1 MNLLGHVVED
11 TRSPQEPQ
19 SPDLPQTT
27 PVFELPA
34 GLVPASQSERR
45 WSSILKSNSTKSM
58 PERKNHSGAADEGYE
73 TGSARSVRWAS
84 LPSRHKST
92 NSERK
97 ASLSEDSQQRVKHRK
112 SMFHVPSIASASF
125 DSEPFI
131 RRFLS
136 TSKTPDPAPQ
146 IDGFSGSSKN
156 FWSVRLSRLSTR
168 SISKPS
174 DLSSSGPVQGSSL
187 HQRRDRKSKTNQK
200 VKFNVKFTSVD
211 ESEAPPI
218 VRAAQAGSR
227 AKVEKLLDNGE
238 DIEACHL
245 PTKRTALAVA
255 CHCGNIEVVAFLIN
269 RGAKLNP
276 RDVDLSTP
284 LHLAASQGHLQTVD
298 LLLQVPLKTEAR
310 DSSKRTPLW
319 VAAEGGHTNVVELL
333 LKHGARIKTRADD
346 QLTPLHAAAKEGHEG
361 TVELLLRSN
370 SHIESRDVHFMT
382 ALHYACDNGHLLVV
396 DLLIRKGA
404 YIESVGNDSKLPLIF
419 AAASGRLDVVE
430 LLAKKK
436 ASLENT
442 DDKDRNA
449 MHWATRNGHVKVAEF
464 LSEQGLSIHTPD
476 ADGLS
481 PIHLAVIGCQL
492 GTIDFLLKKTA
503 KVEARCRAGRT
514 PIHYACET
522 DNAEIVRLLLA
533 AGANAEAE
541 TRGDTRRPI
550 HLAAASGSVET
561 IGVLYQHGV
570 LMDARDSAGHRPLLN
585 ACYHGQVDVVKT
597 FLSLNQPLTLLLKDG
612 IHHDSPLCVAAKAGR
627 VEVVDLLIR
636 RGASVTQRDRHGF
649 MALRYASHYGH
660 PEIIKLLLD
669 AGAKVDDGEDGNDS
683 EEVQERTRFTGGI
696 SEERKQQVRDLLL
709 DAKRN
714 PRSRKNQNTDQGHI
728 PLSELSASTPT
739 QPFFSSEL
747 SMLGIIKT
755 ESPLLAPLPS
765 THQPSTSDPPEDT
778 INISYASEK
787 EIHNERPPLSP
798 RSLSSRYSG
807 IPQLPPPVEQLNLP
821 FTSIF
826 STQSQPSSPTTSVSI
841 LKQPSSSSRKA
852 PDLPTPA
859 LPPSL
864 QAAEVKMSN
873 SSHSLFS
880 FVKRRSLKVPKE
892 TLTPE
897 PPPPQPPVT
906 IPPQPQQPSPRPA
919 RPGASQAVAL
929 TKEEPPSKIEKRKER
944 MVKSK
949 SMVDLLCAPAQSNS
963 TPAPGGELKREERR
977 REGRKSMLHIGDM
990 FVEKRNVEAVV
1001 VQEMGGGEVYEM
1013 A

>member
-1 MNLLGHVVED
+1 MNLLGHAIEG
-11 TRSPQEPQ
+11 TRSQEPQ
-19 SPDLPQTT
+19 SPVRAQTGPT
-27 PVFELPA
+27 FELAA
-34 GLVPASQSERR
+34 GPVPASQSEKRS
-45 WSSILKSNSTKSM
+45 SSILKSNSTKSM
-58 PERKNHSGAADEGYE
+58 PERENHSGAADEGYE
-73 TGSARSVRWAS
+73 TGSARSVTWAS
-84 LPSRHKST
+84 LPPPHKST
-92 NSERK
+92 KSERK
-97 ASLSEDSQQRVKHRK
+97 ASLSRDSQQRIKRRK
-112 SMFHVPSIASASF
+112 SMFHVPSIDSASS

-136 TSKTPDPAPQ
+136 TSKMSTRMPQ
-146 IDGFSGSSKN
+146 IDGFSGSSQK
-156 FWSVRLSRLSTR
+156 FWSVRLPRLNSTVSRH
-168 SISKPS
+168 S
-174 DLSSSGPVQGSSL
+174 DLSSICHVRDSSL
-187 HQRRDRKSKTNQK
+187 VQDCGQKNKTNQK
-200 VKFNVKFTSVD
+200 IKFNVKFASVD

-227 AKVEKLLDNGE
+227 AKVEKLLANGE

-245 PTKRTALAVA
+245 ATKRTALAVA
-255 CHCGNIEVVAFLIN
+255 CHCGNNEVVAFLIN

-284 LHLAASQGHLQTVD
+284 LHLAAAQGHLRTVD
-298 LLLQVPLKTEAR
+298 LLLQEILNTEAR

-319 VAAEGGHTNVVELL
+319 VAAQGGHTNVVELL
-333 LKHGARIKTRADD
+333 LKHGARTKTRADD

-370 SHIESRDVHFMT
+370 SHIESRDVYFMT

-404 YIESVGNDSKLPLIF
+404 YIESVGKDSKLPLIF
-419 AAASGRLDVVE
+419 AAASGRLNIVE
-430 LLAKKK
+430 LLVRKRAC
-436 ASLENT
+436 LENT

-449 MHWATRNGHVKVAEF
+449 MHWAAMNGHVKIVEF
-464 LSEQGLSIHTPD
+464 LSEQGLSIHNPD
-476 ADGLS
+476 ADGLTT
-481 PIHLAVIGCQL
+481 IHLAVIGCQL
-492 GTIDFLLKKTA
+492 GTTDFLLKKAA
-503 KVEARCRAGRT
+503 KVNARCRAGRT
-514 PIHYACET
+514 PLHYACEK

-541 TRGDTRRPI
+541 TPGDTRRPI

-597 FLSLNQPLTLLLKDG
+597 FLSLNQPLTLILKDG

-660 PEIIKLLLD
+660 PEIVKLLLD

-683 EEVQERTRFTGGI
+683 EEVLERTRFTGRI

-714 PRSRKNQNTDQGHI
+714 PHSRKNQNTEQRHI
-728 PLSELSASTPT
+728 PMSELSASTPT

-747 SMLGIIKT
+747 FGLGIIT
-755 ESPLLAPLPS
+755 SEIPVLAPLPT
-765 THQPSTSDPPEDT
+765 THQTSHSDPTDKIT
-778 INISYASEK
+778 IPYTSEK
-787 EIHNERPPLSP
+787 ELHGEQPLLSS

-807 IPQLPPPVEQLNLP
+807 IPQFLRPIEQSNLP

-826 STQSQPSSPTTSVSI
+826 STQSQPSSPSTPVSI
-841 LKQPSSSSRKA
+841 LRQPSLPSRKA
-852 PDLPTPA
+852 PDPPTPA
-859 LPPSL
+859 PPPSP
-864 QAAEVKMSN
+864 QAAKLKTSN

-880 FVKRRSLKVPKE
+880 FVKRRSLKAQKE
-892 TLTPE
+892 TRAPK
-897 PPPPQPPVT
+897 PPPPQSPVT
-906 IPPQPQQPSPRPA
+906 ISSQPQQPSLRPA
-919 RPGASQAVAL
+919 RLGASLAVAF
-929 TKEEPPSKIEKRKER
+929 TQEEPQPRIEKRKE
-944 MVKSK
+944 MLVKSR
-949 SMVDLLCAPAQSNS
+949 SMVDLPSAPAHSNS
-963 TPAPGGELKREERR
+963 TLSPGAEVKREEKR

-990 FVEKRNVEAVV
+990 FVEKRKVEAVV

>member
-1 MNLLGHVVED
+1 MNLLGHAVED
-11 TRSPQEPQ
+11 TRLSEEPQ
-19 SPDLPQTT
+19 SPVRAQTA
-27 PVFELPA
+27 PVFELAA
-34 GLVPASQSERR
+34 GPVPASQSERR

-58 PERKNHSGAADEGYE
+58 PERENHSGAADEGYE
-73 TGSARSVRWAS
+73 TGSARSVTWAS
-84 LPSRHKST
+84 LPPPHKST
-92 NSERK
+92 KSERK
-97 ASLSEDSQQRVKHRK
+97 ASLSKDSQQQIKHRK
-112 SMFHVPSIASASF
+112 SMFHVPSIASASS

-136 TSKTPDPAPQ
+136 TSNIPDPTPQ
-146 IDGFSGSSKN
+146 IDGFSSSKK
-156 FWSVRLSRLSTR
+156 FWSVRLSRLNTR
-168 SISKPS
+168 RSVSKPS
-174 DLSSSGPVQGSSL
+174 DLSSTRSVGDSSL
-187 HQRRDRKSKTNQK
+187 VQDRDKKNKTNQK
-200 VKFNVKFTSVD
+200 VKMNVKFSSVD
-211 ESEAPPI
+211 VSEAPPI
-218 VRAAQAGSR
+218 VKAAQAGAR
-227 AKVEKLLDNGE
+227 AKVQKLLANGE

-298 LLLQVPLKTEAR
+298 LLLQTPLKTEAR

-319 VAAEGGHTNVVELL
+319 VAAEGGHTDVVELL
-333 LKHGARIKTRADD
+333 LKHGARTKTRADD
-346 QLTPLHAAAKEGHEG
+346 QLTPLHAAAKGGHEG
-361 TVELLLRSN
+361 TVELLLCSN

-404 YIESVGNDSKLPLIF
+404 YIESVGKDSKLPLIF

-430 LLAKKK
+430 LLVRKR

-449 MHWATRNGHVKVAEF
+449 MHWAAMNGHVKVVEF
-464 LSEQGLSIHTPD
+464 LSEQGLSVHNPD
-476 ADGLS
+476 ADGLT
-481 PIHLAVIGCQL
+481 PIHLAVIGSQL
-492 GTIDFLLKKTA
+492 GTTDVFLKKAA
-503 KVEARCRAGRT
+503 KVDARCRAGRT
-514 PIHYACET
+514 PLHYACER

-533 AGANAEAE
+533 AGANVEAE

-585 ACYHGQVDVVKT
+585 ACYHGHVDVVKT

-627 VEVVDLLIR
+627 VEVVDLLVR

-649 MALRYASHYGH
+649 TALRYASHYGY
-660 PEIIKLLLD
+660 PEIVKLLLD
-669 AGAKVDDGEDGNDS
+669 AGAKLDNGEDGSDS
-683 EEVQERTRFTGGI
+683 EEVRERTRFTAGI

-714 PRSRKNQNTDQGHI
+714 PNSRKNQNTEQGHMQI
-728 PLSELSASTPT
+728 SELSASTPT

-747 SMLGIIKT
+747 FGLGIITT
-755 ESPLLAPLPS
+755 EIPVSAPLI
-765 THQPSTSDPPEDT
+765 HQPSSSDPNEDKIT
-778 INISYASEK
+778 IPYTSEK
-787 EIHNERPPLSP
+787 ELHGEQPLLSP
-798 RSLSSRYSG
+798 RGLSSRYSG
-807 IPQLPPPVEQLNLP
+807 IPQFHPPIEQPDLP

-826 STQSQPSSPTTSVSI
+826 STQSQPSSPTTTPISI
-841 LKQPSSSSRKA
+841 LKQPSIPSRNA

-859 LPPSL
+859 PPPSP
-864 QAAEVKMSN
+864 QAAKLKPSN

-880 FVKRRSLKVPKE
+880 FVKRRSLKVQKE
-892 TLTPE
+892 TRKPE
-897 PPPPQPPVT
+897 ALPPQLPVT
-906 IPPQPQQPSPRPA
+906 VPPQPQQSSLRPA
-919 RPGASQAVAL
+919 RLGASLAVNSMQD
-929 TKEEPPSKIEKRKER
+929 EPPPKIEKRKER
-944 MVKSK
+944 LVKSK
-949 SMVDLLCAPAQSNS
+949 SMVDLLATPVHSSS
-963 TPAPGGELKREERR
+963 TLSPGGEVKREERR
-977 REGRKSMLHIGDM
+977 REVRKSMLHIGDM
-990 FVEKRNVEAVV
+990 FVEKRKVEAVV
-1001 VQEMGGGEVYEM
+1001 VQEMDGGEVYEM